1 MRARATVRIHTLG
14 CGKNAVDSEVMAGVL
29 ADGGFSLV
37 PSGRADV
44 AILNTCGFIR
54 AAKEESIGEILSLAR
69 EKKRGRVRRL
79 VVAGCMTRR
88 YREELPDLLPEVDL
102 FLGPGDIPDLPGLL
116 REMLGEVDAPEG
128 VARS

>member
-14 CGKNAVDSEVMAGVL
+14 CGKNAVDAEVMAGVL
-29 ADGGFSLV
+29 AGEGFALV

-54 AAKEESIGEILSLAR
+54 AAKEESVAEILSLAR
-69 EKKRGRVRRL
+69 EKRRGRVRRL

-88 YREELPDLLPEVDL
+88 YRDDLPELLPEVDL
-102 FLGPGDIPDLPGLL
+102 FLGPGDIPELPDLL
-116 REMLGEVDAPEG
+116 RKMLA
-128 VARS
+128 